1 MLENNS
7 DDPGEVNMLSASM
20 MSRRSRLVCFL
31 EAAGNGNS
39 VNLGQCPA
47 EIWDKCNAIPV
58 VLFLKRFLKSGI
70 THIVTCGH
78 GSGGAVAN
86 LTAIRFILEIDKFK
100 GMESQGANSSH
111 TQRLV

>member
-1 MLENNS
+1 MVENNS
-7 DDPGEVNMLSASM
+7 DDPGEVNMLSAGM
-20 MSRRSRLVCFL
+20 MSRRSRLDCFV

-39 VNLGQCPA
+39 ENLGHCPA
-47 EIWDKCNAIPV
+47 AIWDKCNAIPV
-58 VLFLKRFLKSGI
+58 VLFLKTFLEREV

-86 LTAIRFILEIDKFK
+86 LTAIRFILEIDKLK
-100 GMESQGANSSH
+100 GMESQGANSSR